1 MIAAGRSEI
10 LQYAYIWQ
18 DLPTNEMELPKVEVT
33 DTKDKIIS
41 DGVAHIL
48 PKGSRL
54 QVTAKFDGKI
64 IKSVNDAVK
73 EKIFFK
79 AGIFDVKDI
88 TFGTEIKIFQGLD
101 CVWKISYQRE
111 EKGILE
117 TDTEIFLKLER
128 GRGKKIPIPHAWGSL
143 TDKLKNYPKVKD
155 WLYKSIR
162 TGFVNEESYFL
173 FRQFILKA
181 V

>member
-1 MIAAGRSEI
+1 
-10 LQYAYIWQ
+10 
-18 DLPTNEMELPKVEVT
+18 MELPKVEVT
-33 DTKDKIIS
+33 DTKGKIIS

-54 QVTAKFDGKI
+54 QVTAQFDGKI
-64 IKSVNDAVK
+64 IRSVNDVVK

-79 AGIFDVKDI
+79 ATEIFDVKDI
-88 TFGTEIKIFQGLD
+88 TFGTEIKIFQGFD

-111 EKGILE
+111 EKGISE
-117 TDTEIFLKLER
+117 TDTELLLKLER

-155 WLYKSIR
+155 WLYKGIR
-162 TGFVNEESYFL
+162 CGFVSEEAYLL
-173 FRQFILKA
+173 FRQFILK
-181 V
+181 VV

>member
-54 QVTAKFDGKI
+54 QVTAQFDGKI
-64 IKSVNDAVK
+64 IRSVNDIVK

-79 AGIFDVKDI
+79 ATEIFDVKDI

-111 EKGILE
+111 EKGISE
-117 TDTEIFLKLER
+117 TDTELLLKLER
-128 GRGKKIPIPHAWGSL
+128 GRGKKIPIQIE
-143 TDKLKNYPKVKD
+143 KLS
-155 WLYKSIR
+155 KSQR
-162 TGFVNEESYFL
+162 L
-173 FRQFILKA
+173 AL
-181 V
+181 